1 MRGMRTTA
9 AAHPPAQDTQDARWI
24 SVEDRLPEGIT
35 DALAVVLHD
44 GFITRAAYHP
54 DAGWNILFG
63 DPDDDAVVTHWIA
76 LPPAPVI
83 NQDTQDAKDAG

>member
-1 MRGMRTTA
+1 MTHTEKQFA
-9 AAHPPAQDTQDARWI
+9 PAQDTQDAKWV
-24 SVEDRLPEGIT
+24 SVEDGLPEGIT

-44 GFITRAAYHP
+44 GFITRASYHP
-54 DAGWNILFG
+54 DAGWNIFFG

-83 NQDTQDAKDAG
+83 GQDTQDAKDAG